1 MYVYNASCSTFIVL
15 RIEADVK
22 LPKLRAITPVWAK
35 RIEVVRKKDALLI
48 TGWGHTPYPFSS
60 QQVPPELR
68 SKLDILQGLRRY
80 ALRHLGQPRE
90 PGGVYQ
96 FADATDDEKLIAFV
110 KEFGP
115 VSGKFLGF
123 ERAATWDIKVRETLE
138 SLRREQKQFAKMVQI
153 MQQVNRNGLA
163 NFDALRRL
171 LNELRIEILDPE
183 LRALEEIA
191 NISPN
196 ATKDADLIPM
206 AHQTLC
212 NLFNTCPPRL
222 VPIDG
227 EAIELPRVD
236 FTGIRDALYFQ
247 LRLVY
252 LAQRTIGTCLN
263 CGGHFTVFKRG
274 TPGCRETCNRALRN
288 QRYWNKSKDTINAER
303 REKKTGRN

>member
-1 MYVYNASCSTFIVL
+1 
-15 RIEADVK
+15 
-22 LPKLRAITPVWAK
+22 
-35 RIEVVRKKDALLI
+35 
-48 TGWGHTPYPFSS
+48 
-60 QQVPPELR
+60 
-68 SKLDILQGLRRY
+68 
-80 ALRHLGQPRE
+80 
-90 PGGVYQ
+90 
-96 FADATDDEKLIAFV
+96 
-110 KEFGP
+110 
-115 VSGKFLGF
+115 
-123 ERAATWDIKVRETLE
+123 
-138 SLRREQKQFAKMVQI
+138 MVQI